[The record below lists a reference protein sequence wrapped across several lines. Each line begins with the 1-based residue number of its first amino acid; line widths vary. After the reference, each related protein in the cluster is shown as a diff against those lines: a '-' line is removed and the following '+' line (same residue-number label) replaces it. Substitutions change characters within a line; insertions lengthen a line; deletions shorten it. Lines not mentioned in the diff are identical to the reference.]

1 MVISGFFLQPEG
13 VLGRYAPLSV
23 TVHLR
28 LPLTQ
33 TTVDRMSV
41 FLFCLNSY
49 DIKIEKTLVPEVSY
63 KMVWFIFCK
72 KCLLGKRRKKQNQE
86 RRKYGAN
93 FLKAS
98 INQTRLESEANW
110 AKNDFVS
117 VPD

>member
-13 VLGRYAPLSV
+13 VLGRYAPLSL

-49 DIKIEKTLVPEVSY
+49 DIKIEKTLVQEVSY
-63 KMVWFIFCK
+63 EMVWFIFLQK
-72 KCLLGKRRKKQNQE
+72 MSTGKTSKEAKPRKEKIWSQFSEGKHKSDQSRIGGKLGKK
-86 RRKYGAN
+86 
-93 FLKAS
+93 
-98 INQTRLESEANW
+98 
-110 AKNDFVS
+110 
-117 VPD
+117 